1 MKRYKKIGVVIFLVY
16 ALTFIIPTNVY
27 AKVGVECTQVN
38 AKEKYDPKVKDDG
51 NGKYIVSVK
60 DGSFN
65 VKVTGTT
72 ELTGTVDASKT
83 LEIPYEQGK
92 TVYIVVT
99 LKTNKADNLCLPGS
113 EGFEDQAKDPTG
125 SAKFVYTLRKDYPD
139 DKIKNTNIGENSQCQ
154 EFKDSDEYKNASAAI
169 KAEFQRRLSYCWSEE
184 VDVNYSEKVLKDMIR
199 NAKRI
204 VALMNKSTT
213 SRVSDPDFEELWNK
227 VTGGVD
233 KNVLDSEEYNE
244 GKDASSREK
253 AITLKC
259 DAFKKETLSGEDYYT
274 NEKSYAKISEN
285 QDTASCKKKCREVVT
300 VQYGPPIASKAGI
313 CFEYKVKIK
322 SKVSCEATFTGQE
335 PTMPKTCTPYPV
347 CNGYNG
353 FQDQGG
359 PSEDFDKCINKCD
372 GGKYS
377 QKCINKCYNKVYGK
391 TKNKSL
397 QLSYESSPQIK
408 RISDDSY
415 KYQADDFES
424 TVDKIYA
431 KKQKNPGGEYVRDPS
446 SGQISWQPSY
456 EQGKITY
463 ENQDLNQLAIYYFST
478 RELTRRTLLGLAG
491 QTWTGIINGKRV
503 VDTYKYEIS
512 NGFKRSTTC
521 QETCVFKGC
530 EDTSA
535 NPNAADAMEQYQKD
549 LKDYMDKRDK
559 CTAQASCTTKDSEF
573 KMKIDYDLK
582 KGSNNTTIT
591 PISYSDK
598 NSTKQTFTSTEK
610 EEACSSK
617 KNSTLIIDQGG
628 ICYGCANKYYDYMT
642 EISFPGSWINNKTG
656 EVTYTE
662 PSNKE
667 YYHTSERKFCP
678 PLLTKSVN
686 KKWWVHDQVN
696 NTCYTEKEIKKEL
709 KYNIISELDK
719 FGFMDWYF
727 NVECFYALNDT
738 EIDTSD
744 KNTCPT
750 TIDDDD
756 PKNCENNPDKCVG
769 IENYKFRNVKND
781 NLFPAN
787 GKESTS
793 TLTQRTPGFN
803 WSESATNLTN
813 TKYEITPTALTKAI
827 QERKDDIYNNDDKY
841 LDYEF
846 KLTKSTIN
854 KIRKY
859 NKEVGNYTKDE
870 GNTKTVKKVGNY
882 TKYEGNTKTVNGV
895 IVYESNLFRGSGAII
910 DSDQVTAKGALGC
923 NNQSAKNSNECETFN
938 DDYVNSMR

>member
-27 AKVGVECTQVN
+27 AKVGVECTQVK
-38 AKEKYDPKVKDDG
+38 AEEKYKPNVKDDG

-154 EFKDSDEYKNASAAI
+154 EFKDSDEYKNASATI

-184 VDVNYSEKVLKDMIR
+184 VNVNYSDEVLKKMID
-199 NAKRI
+199 NAKDM

-213 SRVSDPDFEELWNK
+213 SKVSNPTFDELWNK
-227 VTGGVD
+227 VTGGND
-233 KNVLDSEEYNE
+233 NNVLNSSEATESNV
-244 GKDASSREK
+244 K
-253 AITLKC
+253 TLKC
-259 DAFKKETLSGEDYYT
+259 DPFKKEKLPGEDYYT
-274 NEKSYAKISEN
+274 NEKSYAKKKETQES
-285 QDTASCKKKCREVVT
+285 DSCKKKCREVVT
-300 VQYGPPIASKAGI
+300 VQYGPPIASKAGL

-322 SKVSCEATFTGQE
+322 SKVSCETTFTGQE
-335 PTMPKTCTPYPV
+335 PTMPKTCTPYPI
-347 CNGYNG
+347 CNGVNG

-359 PSEDFDKCINKCD
+359 PNEDFDKCINKCD

-377 QKCINKCYNKVYGK
+377 QKCINKCYKKVYGK
-391 TKNKSL
+391 TESQSL
-397 QLSYESSPQIK
+397 QLSYESSSQIK
-408 RISDDSY
+408 KLST
-415 KYQADDFES
+415 ADYTYNASNFES
-424 TVDKIYA
+424 QVNEIYA
-431 KKQKNPGGEYVRDPS
+431 EKQQNPGGEYVRDT
-446 SGQISWQPSY
+446 SGKIKWSPKY
-456 EQGKITY
+456 DNGKITY
-463 ENQDLNQLAIYYFST
+463 AGKDLNQLAIYYFST

-491 QTWTGIINGKRV
+491 KTWTGIINGKTIT
-503 VDTYKYEIS
+503 DTYTYIVDDK
-512 NGFKRSTTC
+512 GFKRSTSC
-521 QETCVFKGC
+521 KESCEFKGC

-535 NPNAADAMEQYQKD
+535 NPNAADAMKKYQD
-549 LKDYMDKRDK
+549 ALNDYITDRNN
-559 CTAQASCTTKDSEF
+559 CTAEASCTTKTAEF
-573 KMKIDYDLK
+573 KMSVKYSVKDGKEETVSFPLESKYD
-582 KGSNNTTIT
+582 SN
-591 PISYSDK
+591 K
-598 NSTKQTFTSTEK
+598 VENSTKINFTEASTNSCGYQK
-610 EEACSSK
+610 EGESSI
-617 KNSTLIIDQGG
+617 IIDQAG

-642 EISFPGSWINNKTG
+642 EIRFPGSWVNNKTG
-656 EVTYTE
+656 EVSYTE
-662 PSNKE
+662 KSEKF
-667 YYHTSERKFCP
+667 YHKVEDKFCT

-686 KKWWVHDQVN
+686 EKWWIHDQVN
-696 NTCYTEKEIKKEL
+696 NTCYTQDEIKEKL
-709 KYNIISELDK
+709 KYNIISELRN
-719 FGFMDWYF
+719 FGYMDWYF
-727 NVECFYALNDT
+727 NVECFYALNNT
-738 EIDTSD
+738 EVDTSD

-750 TIDDDD
+750 IIDDDD

-769 IENYKFRNVKND
+769 IENYKFRSVKND

-813 TKYEITPTALTKAI
+813 AKYEITPTALTKAI

-854 KIRKY
+854 KIREY
-859 NKEVGNYTKDE
+859 N
-870 GNTKTVKKVGNY
+870 KKVGNY
-882 TKYEGNTKTVNGV
+882 TTYGDNTKTVNGV
-895 IVYESNLFRGSGAII
+895 IVYASNLFRGSGAII